1 MAGHERI
8 ADGVLLI
15 EEARRGAFFLFVPCT
30 PCAHDHPDALLRVIS
45 IHDLAVS
52 FDDLFDLPASA
63 HELEPL
69 SLAILGGVAFPGDPI
84 AKDGVMVDVEAVHH
98 VGSFA
103 HHHLGP
109 VVVITCG
116 AGSDAERPDVLV
128 RRQERSEATVE
139 VGIVL
144 WEHVDV
150 ATHDLVTPATV
161 KYMTQ
166 M

>member
-30 PCAHDHPDALLRVIS
+30 PFAHDHPDALLRVIS
-45 IHDLAVS
+45 IHELAVS

-84 AKDGVMVDVEAVHH
+84 AKAGVMEHVEAVYLI
-98 VGSFA
+98 GSLA
-103 HHHLGP
+103 DHHLR
-109 VVVITCG
+109 
-116 AGSDAERPDVLV
+116 A
-128 RRQERSEATVE
+128 
-139 VGIVL
+139 IV
-144 WEHVDV
+144 
-150 ATHDLVTPATV
+150 
-161 KYMTQ
+161 
-166 M
+166 